1 MFCWKCILK
10 PELLLIKNLIIMG
23 SSNFEKQGKTEIGL
37 KLVTRVLFPF
47 LKIRVTRAIFNLS
60 GKTPFAKEI
69 LKICFRVTPF
79 AKEILKIC
87 FRVTNISS
95 DTLLTT
101 LADISSYAELF
112 FLLRLANAFASP
124 KLVRLMVLRTTV
136 LNIVLEWRF
145 AFGNGGS

>member
-47 LKIRVTRAIFNLS
+47 SKIRVTRAIFNLS

-69 LKICFRVTPF
+69 LKICFRVT
-79 AKEILKIC
+79 
-87 FRVTNISS
+87 NISS

-101 LADISSYAELF
+101 RADISSYPELF
-112 FLLRLANAFASP
+112 FVLRLANAFASP